1 MSALLEN
8 WKVTGVVVKI
18 LISPLQMK
26 TDKSGLLKVLMVL
39 FSVSRV
45 LISNDF
51 LIINSEVYDEI
62 LEINLLFFFFKET
75 SLLFSS

>member
-1 MSALLEN
+1 MSAILEN
-8 WKVTGVVVKI
+8 WKVTGVGVKI
-18 LISPLQMK
+18 FISPLQMK

-39 FSVSRV
+39 FSISRV

>member
-8 WKVTGVVVKI
+8 WKVTSVGVKI
-18 LISPLQMK
+18 FISPLQMK
-26 TDKSGLLKVLMVL
+26 SDKSGLLKVLMVL
-39 FSVSRV
+39 FSISRV

-51 LIINSEVYDEI
+51 LTTNSEIYDEI

>member
-8 WKVTGVVVKI
+8 WKVTSVGVEI
-18 LISPLQMK
+18 FISPLQMK
-26 TDKSGLLKVLMVL
+26 SDKSGLLKVLIVL
-39 FSVSRV
+39 FSISRV

-51 LIINSEVYDEI
+51 LTTNSEVYDEI

>member
-8 WKVTGVVVKI
+8 WKVTSVGVKI
-18 LISPLQMK
+18 FISPLQMK
-26 TDKSGLLKVLMVL
+26 SDKSGLLKVLIVL
-39 FSVSRV
+39 FSISRV

-51 LIINSEVYDEI
+51 LTTNSEVYDEI

>member
-1 MSALLEN
+1 M
-8 WKVTGVVVKI
+8 VVKI

-39 FSVSRV
+39 FSISRV